1 MEKQIYRPVERRV
14 FMGEKHRFFDSIEG
28 EDERQ
33 YTADEFAEYFRQFIR
48 NGIFP
53 GGENLKV
60 ETNEQDMKVFINPGY
75 AWIEGYLYK
84 IDTEPLVMEHK
95 IADPSLNRIDRVVV
109 RLDKTLENRYVKV
122 FILEGTPAETPQV
135 PELTRDNNIYEISL
149 AQIEIIAGKSFI
161 EAYQITDERL
171 NNDVCGI
178 ATHLFEQVDTTDI
191 FNEWMNYLDHKRE
204 EANLSYDAFVNAY
217 QTTWNNW
224 IEEKISEPGGE
235 FYAEWKD
242 WFNELQDTTN
252 LVTKSQFD
260 GFKNTK
266 GAPGGLASLD
276 ENVQVPT
283 EQLENVQYLKDFYG
297 RSVIRC
303 RALDVMPDYYYHSM
317 INNGIGGFKL
327 IRDFLKNHIQSG
339 SNFENGFNF
348 TDIDFSIVS
357 SYRINASA
365 NVSLLDGFIS
375 LYASGGSG
383 TADITIAS
391 NEPYDLT
398 NVSEILVD
406 VSASGSNTFKCY
418 VGVQS
423 VENYN
428 TIYARYDKSW
438 STSSNFSRQFVSI
451 DVSDLSGPHY
461 IKMAARDDDSSA
473 HAIARLNVYE
483 IELVGDFELHY
494 DVDEKEIRLEGILSR
509 EFECPQF
516 KIPPHFLDWYS
527 FNALVT
533 TPPNT
538 SVRFDILDE
547 NDELL
552 REDIGQGEVLRLT
565 HPIIRPKVV
574 LSRESL
580 LDPSPGFRWL
590 EIGYRGSATGLWQ
603 KLDEVTLDTNVQ
615 QIDIQIPEGFNEF
628 RITGRELSTVI
639 STSSLMMTFD
649 DETSGYNYNFV
660 YGKDSGSSSANTTRI
675 AVGSSLLRNST
686 KSYFECIIGGMG
698 EGSYP
703 YGHYFTSLATTA
715 TGCVGM
721 FSRNNDS
728 QVYTINLFSYDSV
741 IAAGATFEI
750 WGR

>member
-1 MEKQIYRPVERRV
+1 
-14 FMGEKHRFFDSIEG
+14 MGEKHRFFDSIEG

-48 NGIFP
+48 NGIFS

-266 GAPGGLASLD
+266 GVANGLASLD
-276 ENVQVPT
+276 GEGNVPT
-283 EQLENVQYLKDFYG
+283 EQLNNVQYLKDFYG
-297 RSVIRC
+297 RSVKRFNADWDQYLSLENDIQFDLFDYLSPENDRVYPLNSTIPGVDFKVLIADSNNRC
-303 RALDVMPDYYYHSM
+303 FVREYPSIWLSTYA
-317 INNGIGGFKL
+317 GA
-327 IRDFLKNHIQSG
+327 G
-339 SNFENGFNF
+339 SPR
-348 TDIDFSIVS
+348 VC
-357 SYRINASA
+357 
-365 NVSLLDGFIS
+365 
-375 LYASGGSG
+375 
-383 TADITIAS
+383 IAS
-391 NEPYDLT
+391 SKPYDLT
-398 NVSEILVD
+398 DVD
-406 VSASGSNTFKCY
+406 YIEYQYSTPRPNGVLLFGVQENLDTNIMTSGYDAYYRPTTIVGSYNSFESVLLDVRHLTGPYYLKCSNQCTVTDEWADLYLAGIKFIGSNLK
-418 VGVQS
+418 
-423 VENYN
+423 
-428 TIYARYDKSW
+428 
-438 STSSNFSRQFVSI
+438 FVRTNPRSLI
-451 DVSDLSGPHY
+451 
-461 IKMAARDDDSSA
+461 
-473 HAIARLNVYE
+473 LN
-483 IELVGDFELHY
+483 D
-494 DVDEKEIRLEGILSR
+494 GILNATIKTTM
-509 EFECPQF
+509 Q
-516 KIPPHFLDWYS
+516 IPPQFLDWYS
-527 FNALVT
+527 LNALVD
-533 TPPNT
+533 TPDGT
-538 SVRFDILDE
+538 SVEFAIYDNYGNLIKE
-547 NDELL
+547 NVYN
-552 REDIGQGEVLRLT
+552 GEVFKGIT
-565 HPIIRPKVV
+565 APIIQVRVT

-580 LDPSPGFRWL
+580 ETDSPTFWWL
-590 EIGYRGSATGLWQ
+590 EMGYRGSTTGLWQ
-603 KLDEVTLDTNVQ
+603 KVDEKTLGANTTQ
-615 QIDIQIPEGFNEF
+615 LDIQVPGGFNEIIVIGRKLSVVSSTANLLMRF
-628 RITGRELSTVI
+628 DENPSGYYYSYHYGNNTGKGYNGANSIELGYITLRSGAN
-639 STSSLMMTFD
+639 SSLD
-649 DETSGYNYNFV
+649 CVIKGL
-660 YGKDSGSSSANTTRI
+660 K
-675 AVGSSLLRNST
+675 
-686 KSYFECIIGGMG
+686 

-703 YGHYFTSLATTA
+703 HGTFSAIISSSMDSSF
-715 TGCVGM
+715 GV
-721 FSRNNDS
+721 FSRNDS
-728 QVYTINLFSYDSV
+728 SQINVLNLTLSGSSA